1 MSRYKRLT
9 NNNRDEYDPEYDF
22 CCDCK
27 YFGEPCGCNKPNGT
41 CDNYDRFLETYN
53 RLAEL
58 ENKIE
63 NGTLIELPCKI
74 GDTVYFV
81 NRYRPTPRIEKF
93 SVSYLEVTAYE
104 QPVVVVCYNNDCT
117 RKHARYSFQ
126 FPDKD
131 VFFTEA
137 EAETRLRELL
147 KEINEK

>member
-74 GDTVYFV
+74 GDTLYFV
-81 NRYRPTPRIEKF
+81 NEYRPTPQIRDF
-93 SVSYLEVTAYE
+93 NVSYFEVTAYDR
-104 QPVVVVCYNNDCT
+104 PIVAVCHDKNYERN
-117 RKHARYSFQ
+117 ARYSFKL
-126 FPDKD
+126 PDKN
-131 VFFTEA
+131 VFFTKSEA
-137 EAETRLRELL
+137 EARLQKLL
-147 KEINEK
+147 KENPQK